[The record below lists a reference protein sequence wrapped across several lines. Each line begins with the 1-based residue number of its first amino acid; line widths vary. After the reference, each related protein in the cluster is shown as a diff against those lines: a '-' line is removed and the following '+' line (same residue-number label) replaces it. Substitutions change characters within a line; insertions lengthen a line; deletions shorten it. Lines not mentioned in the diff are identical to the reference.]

1 MNRASQIEEMSD
13 MLMDA
18 YGIIDEFLAE
28 RDATYTK
35 R

>member
-1 MNRASQIEEMSD
+1 MIRASQLDEMSD
-13 MLMDA
+13 LLMDA